1 MIFQKLKSLFIK
13 TNQSPLYEVY
23 TDGSYKHGRGSW
35 AFVILKD
42 GKVLKES
49 SGSTRRTTCTRMEFQ
64 AAIEALQ
71 VLPENAEAI
80 LYTDS
85 RILVDTMTLWLQ
97 EWKDYGWVKK
107 NDRPIPGAD
116 QIQIL
121 DQLIQDRKIQWKW
134 IKAHSGIVHN
144 ERCDELCIAARTI

>member
-1 MIFQKLKSLFIK
+1 MIQKIKSFFTK
-13 TNQSPLYEVY
+13 PKQPPKYEVY

-35 AFVILKD
+35 AYVILKD
-42 GKVLKES
+42 GSVLKEA
-49 SGSTRRTTCTRMEFQ
+49 SGAARKTTCTRMEFQ
-64 AAIEALQ
+64 GAIEALQ
-71 VLPENAEAI
+71 ALPQNAEAVF
-80 LYTDS
+80 YTDS

-97 EWKDYGWVKK
+97 EWKNYGWVKK
-107 NDRPIPGAD
+107 NDRPIPGVD
-116 QIQIL
+116 QMQIL